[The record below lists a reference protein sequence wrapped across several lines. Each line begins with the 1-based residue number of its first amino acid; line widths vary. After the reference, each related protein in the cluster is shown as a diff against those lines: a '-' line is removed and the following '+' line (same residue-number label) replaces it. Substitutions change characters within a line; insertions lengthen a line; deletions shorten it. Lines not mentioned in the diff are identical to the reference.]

1 MEGHARRALSPT
13 AMVDRAAE
21 EEQAPGI
28 VEGAEVEVAVK
39 GVSIED
45 TSVRSWSALAP

>member
-13 AMVDRAAE
+13 AMAVRAPE

-28 VEGAEVEVAVK
+28 VEVAAK
-39 GVSIED
+39 GMSID
-45 TSVRSWSALAP
+45 ASVLFWSALAP

>member
-13 AMVDRAAE
+13 AMADRAAE
-21 EEQAPGI
+21 EEEAPGM
-28 VEGAEVEVAVK
+28 VAKAVK
-39 GVSIED
+39 GMIID